1 MKWKSCLLAG
11 VMSLFCVMFVGMVG
25 VTVLMWRFLN
35 DETDD
40 LYCESELSVAGEDNE
55 VARVHAGYLDV
66 IDKSA
71 IDGFDSQRD
80 LAAASWACVD
90 LSYTLSVADSKE
102 HWVSSPLYV
111 KDLKMTDSQGN
122 DLVPHYTS
130 NGNYRCR
137 IFCEKE
143 MQGDYVELSGTA
155 MVRASK
161 RRLVEHSRHA
171 LIPGEGV
178 EAKIQGVKISCRPVP
193 FDSTDWGDSPPTTCW
208 KLQFSYT
215 DAAARNRICRIDIMS
230 QDGVNLTARRCDG
243 MGEVEIDWE
252 NDDSG
257 IFYDWGSYPYMMLR
271 VVMSEPVAE
280 HRLPFC
286 MRFRPDKH
294 PFYSLS
300 APEQKKVE

>member
-1 MKWKSCLLAG
+1 MKWKSCLLTG
-11 VMSLFCVMFVGMVG
+11 VLSVTCVMFVVWAGG
-25 VTVLMWRFLN
+25 AALLWWFLN
-35 DETDD
+35 DDTDD
-40 LYCESELSVAGEDNE
+40 LYCESALSVAGEDNE
-55 VARVHAGYLDV
+55 VARVHADYLDV

-71 IDGFDSQRD
+71 IDEFDSQRD

-90 LSYTLSVADSKE
+90 LTYTLSAADSAE

-111 KDLKMTDSQGN
+111 EDLKMTDSQGN

-130 NGNYRCR
+130 DGNYRCR

-155 MVRASK
+155 MVRVSK
-161 RRLVEHSRHA
+161 RRLVEHSRYA

-178 EAKIQGVKISCRPVP
+178 EAEIQGVKISCRPVP
-193 FDSTDWGDSPPTTCW
+193 FDCTDRADSAPVTCW

-243 MGEVEIDWE
+243 MGDVEIEWE

-257 IFYDWGSYPYMMLR
+257 IFYDCGSYPYMMLR
-271 VVMSEPVAE
+271 VVMAEPVAE

-286 MRFRPDKH
+286 MRFKPGEY
-294 PFYSLS
+294 PFYSTTS
-300 APEQKKVE
+300 PEQKR